1 MSAGRIEGVER
12 IAVLRPNAVGDFI
25 FTLPALAA
33 LRAAYPD
40 AHITLLGKRW
50 HREFL
55 SGRPGPWDEVIE
67 VPPVRGVGAEPEG
80 EQDEAQIDAF
90 VEAMRARR
98 FDLVLQ
104 LYGGG
109 RYSNPFVQRLG
120 ARVSVG
126 AYAHDAPPLDRSV
139 PYVAWCN
146 ERLRLLEVV
155 AQCGARP
162 VDLSPALQLTGADE
176 QSLARQ
182 LELPPGPLV
191 VLQPGA
197 SDPRRRW
204 PVESFAAVGD
214 ALAARGAHIV
224 INGSADERE
233 LVATLV
239 NAMHAPAIDA
249 TRLPL
254 GALAALLRRAKL
266 VVSNDTGP
274 LHLAQAVG
282 TATVG
287 IYWFLNMVTA
297 SPAVTASNRIAFS
310 SRTHCP
316 VCGAENVRGGCEH
329 DASFVA
335 DVEVDEVL
343 GLALELFNVA
353 DAPPAGSALR

>member
-1 MSAGRIEGVER
+1 
-12 IAVLRPNAVGDFI
+12 
-25 FTLPALAA
+25 
-33 LRAAYPD
+33 
-40 AHITLLGKRW
+40 LLGKRW

-67 VPPVRGVGAEPEG
+67 VPPVRGVGIAPEG
-80 EQDEAQIDAF
+80 EQDDAQVEAF

-98 FDLVLQ
+98 FDLALQ

-120 ARVSVG
+120 ARVSIG
-126 AYAHDAPPLDRSV
+126 AHAQDATPLDRSI
-139 PYVAWCN
+139 PYVVWCN

-162 VDLSPALQLTGADE
+162 ANLSPALQLTVSDE
-176 QSLARQ
+176 ASLARK
-182 LELPPGPLV
+182 LELPPKPLV

-204 PVESFAAVGD
+204 PVASFAAVGD
-214 ALAARGAHIV
+214 ALAERGAHIV
-224 INGSADERE
+224 INGSADERA
-233 LVATLV
+233 LAGALAA
-239 NAMHAPAIDA
+239 AMRAPAIDA
-249 TRLPL
+249 SGLPL
-254 GALAALLRRAKL
+254 GALAALLQRARL

-297 SPAVTASNRIAFS
+297 SPVVTASNRTAFS

-316 VCGAENVRGGCEH
+316 VCGAENVRGGCKH

-343 GLALELFNVA
+343 DLALELFTAA
-353 DAPPAGSALR
+353 DTPRAGSVLR